1 MSEHHRIREANDSIE
16 HALHLNARRKLRI
29 VAVIDM
35 VKGAAIL
42 AIGFGILSAH
52 SHVLENGGV
61 SLLKLLDIDATLGVP
76 RKFLALLHAADT
88 EHGLLTLA
96 ALAYAAL
103 RFVEAY
109 GLWFMRTWAR
119 WLGLVSAGIYVP
131 FELYYLFRTPSWT
144 SVSVLAINLA
154 VLWLLWP
161 RRRPATPA
169 PSPTPTEAPP
179 A

>member
-1 MSEHHRIREANDSIE
+1 MSEHHRLREADARLE

-29 VAVIDM
+29 VAMIDVI
-35 VKGAAIL
+35 KGAAVL

-61 SLLKLLDIDATLGVP
+61 SLLRLLDIDPGLGTA
-76 RKFLALLHAADT
+76 RKFLALLHAADS
-88 EHGLLTLA
+88 EHGLLTIA
-96 ALAYAAL
+96 AVAYASL

-109 GLWFMRTWAR
+109 GLWFMRNWAR

-131 FELYYLFRTPSWT
+131 FELYYLFRTPNWT

-161 RRRPATPA
+161 RPA
-169 PSPTPTEAPP
+169 PTPEATQP

>member
-1 MSEHHRIREANDSIE
+1 MSEHHRIREADARLE

-35 VKGAAIL
+35 VKGAAVL

-61 SLLKLLDIDATLGVP
+61 SLLRLLDINPGLGVA
-76 RKFLALLHAADT
+76 RRFLALLHAADS
-88 EHGLLTLA
+88 EHGLLTIA
-96 ALAYAAL
+96 AVAYAAL

-109 GLWFMRTWAR
+109 GLWFMRNWAR

-131 FELYYLFRTPSWT
+131 FELYYLFRTPNWT

-161 RRRPATPA
+161 RSATTPEEARPA
-169 PSPTPTEAPP
+169 
-179 A
+179 